1 MKLLFD
7 ENLSPRLVKLLLD
20 VYPGSASVLNLLPG
34 GAEDLEVCDLDQ
46 RDGFV
51 IVTKDSD
58 FVDLSVSALNS
69 LPVIWVRLGNCTTAE
84 LATLLRDRRALIE
97 DFKEGGDVTL
107 EFQRATGPSYQ
118 DYLVRAT
125 RTRSYC

>member
-7 ENLSPRLVKLLLD
+7 ENLSPRLVKLLSD

-34 GAEDLEVCDLDQ
+34 GAEDLEVWDLAQ

-84 LATLLRDRRALIE
+84 LAILLRDRRALIE
-97 DFKEGGDVTL
+97 DFEVGGDVTL
-107 EFQRATGPSYQ
+107 EFQRATEQS
-118 DYLVRAT
+118 
-125 RTRSYC
+125 